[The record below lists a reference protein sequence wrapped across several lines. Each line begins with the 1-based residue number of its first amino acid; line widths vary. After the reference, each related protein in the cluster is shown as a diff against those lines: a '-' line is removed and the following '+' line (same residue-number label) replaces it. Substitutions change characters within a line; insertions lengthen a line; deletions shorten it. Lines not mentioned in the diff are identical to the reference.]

1 MVTATWR
8 KTSRKRPGC
17 AQAKR
22 PATEQATAE
31 LVRRVRV
38 GVATDAA
45 LAAPQTDVARE
56 RADLVVLAER
66 LALRKEYLA
75 KGTAA
80 DELARRLEVTQD
92 LQAGRQALD
101 VARLTLDAAQKA
113 AAVGTGSL
121 IEMLQADLAL
131 QERQL
136 ELARLAERLRR
147 LEAVPPRDRAQSDS
161 GGGGRAGR
169 AAGAAANEA
178 IKSPATRPPRRPG
191 RGLPRTDAAGRT
203 RNPRCTAMG
212 VQYVEPGAMGIGK
225 TPSGG
230 ALGVFPVDG
239 GSGCG

>member
-22 PATEQATAE
+22 SAAEQATAE

-45 LAAPQTDVARE
+45 LAAPQTDVACE

-101 VARLTLDAAQKA
+101 VARLTLDAARKA
-113 AAVGTGSL
+113 AAVGTGSQ
-121 IEMLQADLAL
+121 IEMRQADLAL

-161 GGGGRAGR
+161 GGGDGREERRGRRRMRRSSRRQRGHHAGLVEGYPEPTQQDERGTR
-169 AAGAAANEA
+169 AA
-178 IKSPATRPPRRPG
+178 RRWEYSTWSRERWELG
-191 RGLPRTDAAGRT
+191 KLLV
-203 RNPRCTAMG
+203 G
-212 VQYVEPGAMGIGK
+212 VH
-225 TPSGG
+225 
-230 ALGVFPVDG
+230 
-239 GSGCG
+239 